1 MNTKSAPS
9 RYRYCISRLSSRAC
23 STFSAAR
30 NVRSTTAPERTFLRV
45 VRTNA
50 PPLPGFTCWNS
61 TTWKRL
67 PSSSRVMP
75 FLRSLVEMAMSS
87 RDLSEGA
94 CSAQDGILRGERQ
107 GSAAVVG
114 HDDGVLDPHATVLGK
129 VHARLDGHDLTDA
142 QRRLG
147 GARDPGC
154 LVDLE
159 ADAVAGAVN
168 ERVAPPRRLDDR
180 SA

>member
-1 MNTKSAPS
+1 MSARS
-9 RYRYCISRLSSRAC
+9 RIAC
-23 STFSAAR
+23 STRMPAL
-30 NVRSTTAPERTFLRV
+30 NVRSNTLPVFRLRSL

-94 CSAQDGILRGERQ
+94 CSAQDGILRGEGQ

-129 VHARLDGHDLTDA
+129 VHAGLDGHDLAGA

-147 GARDPGC
+147 GACDPGC
-154 LVDLE
+154 
-159 ADAVAGAVN
+159 
-168 ERVAPPRRLDDR
+168 
-180 SA
+180 